1 MSMATSSASE
11 KQRDGVARPVQI
23 AGWCCGLAT
32 CVVAML
38 GLIAEWDP
46 GLATA
51 QLLWLATAPIA
62 IMLSRSRRAKPIP
75 RMETPTSAQ
84 RGLTTDW
91 LLALLCAGVSFTVSS
106 VIATRIGD
114 LPPAYHDEYS
124 YLFQAKTLLAGR
136 FSFPSS
142 PVHPE
147 LFDQMH
153 VLNEGRM
160 ACRYYPGTG
169 LWLAP
174 FVALDHPYWGPQW
187 AGAIATL
194 LLYWTGRE
202 LGGRFVGTIAAL
214 TMALSPG
221 VGLFGNMLLAH
232 HPTLVGLGLFLLGIT
247 RLGRTRSGWDAALA
261 GIGLSF
267 AMLCRPMT
275 AAGIGLPFGIEVV
288 WWLLRGDWQSQ
299 TPTRSVSKDESTLDS
314 PTSLLTLRV
323 GVETGSR
330 LTKGSRRMSVL
341 LGLGLPLIAGWCVM
355 LAYNRDITGEWFTS
369 PYQLYTDT
377 YTPRHVFGFN
387 NVVRGEQHLGP
398 KVIEHYDRWA
408 ENLTPSLAASNAFT
422 RGIASWLW
430 TLDVL
435 PLLFTVIVVAS
446 AMKHLDRRWRLVA
459 ASILSLHAAHVPY
472 WYVGIMGWHY
482 VFETAPL
489 WCLLL
494 AIATQ
499 RLFAEWTHSRRNGLK
514 LWWFGLLALS
524 LAGNYMAPTGGW
536 KPRIFRG
543 INALVHPRRQQYE
556 TRRWI
561 EATVKER
568 PALVLVDQSE
578 TEASHLDF
586 VTNDPG
592 LAGDIL
598 FGRMPP
604 RDTDLSS
611 IARDFPNR
619 SVFVINPKRKS
630 IRAVEPSRQPP

>member
-1 MSMATSSASE
+1 MSRATSSATE
-11 KQRDGVARPVQI
+11 LQREGVAWPVQI

-51 QLLWLATAPIA
+51 QLLWLAAAPIA
-62 IMLSRSRRAKPIP
+62 VMPSRSRRTRPVA
-75 RMETPTSAQ
+75 RVETPDPAQ
-84 RGLTTDW
+84 RSLATDW
-91 LLALLCAGVSFTVSS
+91 LLALLCAGVSLSVSS

-136 FSFPSS
+136 LSFPSS

-174 FVALDHPYWGPQW
+174 FVALGHPYWGPQW

-194 LLYWTGRE
+194 LLFWTGRE
-202 LGGRFVGTIAAL
+202 LGGRFVGGIAAL

-232 HPTLVGLGLFLLGIT
+232 HPTLVGLGVFLLGIT
-247 RLGRTRSGWDAALA
+247 RLGRTRSGWDAVIA
-261 GIGLSF
+261 GSGLSF

-275 AAGIGLPFGIEVV
+275 AAGIGLPFGIEVA
-288 WWLLRGDWQSQ
+288 WWLLRGDFKVQ
-299 TPTRSVSKDESTLDS
+299 TPTRSVSKDTGLPRLDS
-314 PTSLLTLRV
+314 SSLTLRV

-330 LTKGSRRMSVL
+330 LTNVSQRLAVL

-355 LAYNRDITGEWFTS
+355 LAYNRDITGEWLTS

-408 ENLTPSLAASNAFT
+408 ENLTPTLAASNAFT

-435 PLLFTVIVVAS
+435 PLLFTTIIVIS
-446 AMKHLDRRWRLVA
+446 AARKLDRRWLLVA
-459 ASILSLHAAHVPY
+459 AAILSLHAVHVPY

-494 AIATQ
+494 ATATQ

-514 LWWFGLLALS
+514 LWWLGLLALS
-524 LAGNYMAPTGGW
+524 LAGNYLEPGGGW
-536 KPRIFRG
+536 KPRLIRG
-543 INALVHPRRQQYE
+543 INSLAYPRQQQDE
-556 TRRWI
+556 ARKWI
-561 EATVKER
+561 EATVKVR
-568 PALVLVDQSE
+568 PALVLVDQRES
-578 TEASHLDF
+578 EASHLDF
-586 VTNDPG
+586 VTNEPG
-592 LAGDIL
+592 LSSNVL
-598 FGRMPP
+598 LGRFSPNE
-604 RDTDLSS
+604 TDPSE
-611 IARDFPNR
+611 IAQKFPSR
-619 SVFVINPKRKS
+619 SVFIVNPKRKS
-630 IRAVEPSRQPP
+630 IRVVQPSSRPQ